1 MHSMFGS
8 LDASNFNGSTL
19 FYEKQFEEILSKIS
33 VCYQLMKIDK
43 VVLENDENK
52 MRDILLQNYLK
63 NDEIRRKIDLL
74 EWHFEREVQEDH
86 SIGRTD
92 IKVISPDTFKK
103 QEAYY
108 ILECKRLD
116 NTNTTGISGLNAK
129 YIKDGIDRF
138 VTKYYSSYYRVNGM
152 IGFTVEDLKIDENV
166 KHINTLLTN
175 SFPSIT
181 TKQEI
186 TKGSFI
192 DDYEYH
198 YNSVHTNKDN
208 DELKIYHLMFDLSEN
223 IQR

>member
-1 MHSMFGS
+1 MFGS

-116 NTNTTGISGLNAK
+116 NTNTTGTSGLNSK
-129 YIKDGIDRF
+129 YIENGIDRF
-138 VTKYYSSYYRVNGM
+138 ITKYYSSYYRVNGM
-152 IGFTVEDLKIDENV
+152 IGFIVEDLKIDENV

>member
-1 MHSMFGS
+1 MFGS

-33 VCYQLMKIDK
+33 VCYQLMKADK

-52 MRDILLQNYLK
+52 IRDLLLLNYLK
-63 NDEIRRKIDLL
+63 NNEIRRKVDLL
-74 EWHFEREVQEDH
+74 QWHFEREVQEDH

-92 IKVISPDTFKK
+92 IKVISPNTFEK

-116 NTNTTGISGLNAK
+116 NTNTTGTTGLNAK
-129 YIKDGIDRF
+129 YIENGIDRF
-138 VTKYYSSYYRVNGM
+138 IAKYYSSYYRVNGM
-152 IGFTVEDLKIDENV
+152 IGFIVEDLKIDENV
-166 KHINTLLTN
+166 KSINTLLTT
-175 SFPSIT
+175 SFSSIA

-186 TKGSFI
+186 TKDSFI
-192 DDYEYH
+192 DDFEYH
-198 YNSVHTNKDN
+198 YNSIHADKDN

>member
-1 MHSMFGS
+1 
-8 LDASNFNGSTL
+8 
-19 FYEKQFEEILSKIS
+19 
-33 VCYQLMKIDK
+33 
-43 VVLENDENK
+43 
-52 MRDILLQNYLK
+52 
-63 NDEIRRKIDLL
+63 
-74 EWHFEREVQEDH
+74 
-86 SIGRTD
+86 
-92 IKVISPDTFKK
+92 
-103 QEAYY
+103 
-108 ILECKRLD
+108 
-116 NTNTTGISGLNAK
+116 
-129 YIKDGIDRF
+129 
-138 VTKYYSSYYRVNGM
+138 M
-152 IGFTVEDLKIDENV
+152 IGFIVEDLKIDENV